1 MFRQLKK
8 TLVATAIASLTLG
21 SIGPAFADSADTL
34 PDMGT
39 SAGSTLSIGQEMQ
52 MGDYYVRQLRG
63 SAPLINDPLLVQY
76 INGLGMRLVAHANS
90 VRTPFHFYLIN
101 NDQINAFAF
110 FGGNVVLHSAL
121 FRYSDN
127 ESELASVMAHEIS
140 HVTQRHLAR
149 AMEDQKRNAPLTW
162 VGALGSILLAMAS
175 PQAGMA
181 ALTGTLAGTQQ
192 GMISFTRQN
201 EEEADRI
208 GIQVLQRSGF
218 DPQAMP
224 MFMGKLLDESR
235 YSTRPPEML
244 LTHPLPESRLAD
256 ARNRANQM
264 RPVVVQSSADFYL
277 AKARTLGMYTN
288 GDNKLGTD
296 LLNAWDKGNIRQQ
309 HAAQYG
315 RALLAMESNNFD
327 QARKTL
333 QPLLNAD
340 PQNAWYLDLA
350 TDIDLG
356 QKKTSDA
363 INRLKNARELRTNP
377 VLQLNLANALLQ
389 GGQPGEAATILNRYT
404 FTYKEDGNGWDL
416 LAQAEGALGNRDQE
430 LAARAESMALVGQL
444 EQAISLLSSASSQV
458 KLGSLQQ
465 ARYDAR
471 IDQLRDLQARFRP
484 YQKMLGDPMTD
495 AVKIYHNPRC
505 SKSRETL
512 SLLQSRGID
521 PEVVLYLETP
531 PDAGTLR
538 QLLQLL
544 GMESPRELMRQK
556 EDLYKSLNLAD
567 PALSNAALIQAM
579 VDNPKL
585 IERPIVVSR
594 GQARIGRPP
603 EQVLEIVS

>member
-1 MFRQLKK
+1 MFRQLRK
-8 TLVATAIASLTLG
+8 TLVATVVASLTLG
-21 SIGPAFADSADTL
+21 SCLPAFADNADTL

-63 SAPLINDPLLVQY
+63 SAPLINDPLLTQY
-76 INGLGMRLVAHANS
+76 INTLGMRLVSHANS
-90 VRTPFHFYLIN
+90 VRTPFHFFLIN
-101 NDQINAFAF
+101 NDELNAFAF

-121 FRYSDN
+121 FRYTST

-224 MFMGKLLDESR
+224 SFMEKLLDQSR
-235 YSTRPPEML
+235 YSSRPPEML

-264 RPVVVQSSADFYL
+264 RPVVVQSSEDYYM
-277 AKARTLGMYTN
+277 AKARTLGMYNSGQNQLTS
-288 GDNKLGTD
+288 D
-296 LLNAWDKGNIRQQ
+296 LLDSWAKGNVREQR
-309 HAAQYG
+309 AATYG
-315 RALLAMESNNFD
+315 RALQAMGAENYA
-327 QARKTL
+327 QASKLL
-333 QPLLNAD
+333 QPLLSAD
-340 PQNAWYLDLA
+340 SQNPWFLDMA

-356 QKKTSDA
+356 QKKNADA
-363 INRLKNARELRTNP
+363 INRLKNAKELKTNP
-377 VLQLNLANALLQ
+377 VLQLNLANAYLQ
-389 GGQPGEAATILNRYT
+389 AGQPGEAATILNRYT
-404 FTYKEDGNGWDL
+404 FTYKDDTNGWDL
-416 LAQAEGALGNRDQE
+416 LAQAEAALGNRDQE
-430 LAARAESMALVGQL
+430 LAARAENMALVGRL
-444 EQAISLLSSASSQV
+444 DQAISMLSSASSQV

-471 IDQLRDLQARFRP
+471 IDQFRDLQERFRP
-484 YQKMLGDPMTD
+484 YSKM
-495 AVKIYHNPRC
+495 
-505 SKSRETL
+505 
-512 SLLQSRGID
+512 
-521 PEVVLYLETP
+521 
-531 PDAGTLR
+531 
-538 QLLQLL
+538 
-544 GMESPRELMRQK
+544 
-556 EDLYKSLNLAD
+556 
-567 PALSNAALIQAM
+567 
-579 VDNPKL
+579 
-585 IERPIVVSR
+585 
-594 GQARIGRPP
+594 
-603 EQVLEIVS
+603 

>member
-8 TLVATAIASLTLG
+8 TLVAAAVASLTLG
-21 SIGPAFADSADTL
+21 TILPAAADSADTL

-63 SAPLINDPLLVQY
+63 SAQLINDPLLVQY

-121 FRYSDN
+121 FRYADN
-127 ESELASVMAHEIS
+127 ESQLASVMAHEIS

-149 AMEDQKRNAPLTW
+149 AMEDQKRSAPLTW

-224 MFMGKLLDESR
+224 AFMGKLLDESR
-235 YSTRPPEML
+235 YSSRPPEML

-277 AKARTLGMYTN
+277 AKARTLGMYN
-288 GDNKLGTD
+288 SGENKLSSD
-296 LLNAWDKGNIRQQ
+296 LLDAWSKGNIREQ

-315 RALLAMESNNFD
+315 RALLAMESNNYD
-327 QARKTL
+327 QARKAL
-333 QPLLNAD
+333 QPLLSAD
-340 PQNAWYLDLA
+340 PQNPWYLDLA

-356 QKKTSDA
+356 QKKTTDA
-363 INRLKNARELRTNP
+363 INRLKNAKEIRTDP
-377 VLQLNLANALLQ
+377 VLQLNLANAYVQ
-389 GGQPGEAATILNRYT
+389 GGQPAEAATILNRYT
-404 FTYKEDGNGWDL
+404 FNNKDDGNGWDL
-416 LAQAEGALGNRDQE
+416 LAQAEGALGHRDQE
-430 LAARAESMALVGQL
+430 LAARAEGMALAGRL
-444 EQAISLLSSASSQV
+444 DQAISLLSSASSQV

-471 IDQLRDLQARFRP
+471 IDQLRQLQERFRP
-484 YQKMLGDPMTD
+484 YQKM
-495 AVKIYHNPRC
+495 
-505 SKSRETL
+505 
-512 SLLQSRGID
+512 
-521 PEVVLYLETP
+521 
-531 PDAGTLR
+531 
-538 QLLQLL
+538 
-544 GMESPRELMRQK
+544 
-556 EDLYKSLNLAD
+556 
-567 PALSNAALIQAM
+567 
-579 VDNPKL
+579 
-585 IERPIVVSR
+585 
-594 GQARIGRPP
+594 
-603 EQVLEIVS
+603 

>member
-8 TLVATAIASLTLG
+8 TLVATVIASLTLG
-21 SIGPAFADSADTL
+21 SLGPAFADSADTL

-76 INGLGMRLVAHANS
+76 INGLGMRLVSHANS

-127 ESELASVMAHEIS
+127 ESERASVMAHEIS

-333 QPLLNAD
+333 QPLLSAD
-340 PQNAWYLDLA
+340 PQNPWYLDLA

-356 QKKTSDA
+356 QKKTGDA

-471 IDQLRDLQARFRP
+471 IDQLRELQARFRP
-484 YQKMLGDPMTD
+484 YQKM
-495 AVKIYHNPRC
+495 
-505 SKSRETL
+505 
-512 SLLQSRGID
+512 
-521 PEVVLYLETP
+521 
-531 PDAGTLR
+531 
-538 QLLQLL
+538 
-544 GMESPRELMRQK
+544 
-556 EDLYKSLNLAD
+556 
-567 PALSNAALIQAM
+567 
-579 VDNPKL
+579 
-585 IERPIVVSR
+585 
-594 GQARIGRPP
+594 
-603 EQVLEIVS
+603 

>member
-8 TLVATAIASLTLG
+8 TLVATVIASLTLTLG
-21 SIGPAFADSADTL
+21 SLGPAFADSADTL

-76 INGLGMRLVAHANS
+76 INGLGMRLVSHANS

-333 QPLLNAD
+333 QPLLSAD
-340 PQNAWYLDLA
+340 PQNPWYLDLA

-356 QKKTSDA
+356 QKKTGDA
-363 INRLKNARELRTNP
+363 INRLKNTRELRTNP

-471 IDQLRDLQARFRP
+471 IDQLRELQARFRP
-484 YQKMLGDPMTD
+484 YQKM
-495 AVKIYHNPRC
+495 
-505 SKSRETL
+505 
-512 SLLQSRGID
+512 
-521 PEVVLYLETP
+521 
-531 PDAGTLR
+531 
-538 QLLQLL
+538 
-544 GMESPRELMRQK
+544 
-556 EDLYKSLNLAD
+556 
-567 PALSNAALIQAM
+567 
-579 VDNPKL
+579 
-585 IERPIVVSR
+585 
-594 GQARIGRPP
+594 
-603 EQVLEIVS
+603 

>member
-1 MFRQLKK
+1 
-8 TLVATAIASLTLG
+8 
-21 SIGPAFADSADTL
+21 
-34 PDMGT
+34 
-39 SAGSTLSIGQEMQ
+39 
-52 MGDYYVRQLRG
+52 
-63 SAPLINDPLLVQY
+63 
-76 INGLGMRLVAHANS
+76 
-90 VRTPFHFYLIN
+90 
-101 NDQINAFAF
+101 
-110 FGGNVVLHSAL
+110 
-121 FRYSDN
+121 
-127 ESELASVMAHEIS
+127 
-140 HVTQRHLAR
+140 
-149 AMEDQKRNAPLTW
+149 MEDQKRNAPLTW

-333 QPLLNAD
+333 QPLLSAD
-340 PQNAWYLDLA
+340 PQNPWYLDLA

-356 QKKTSDA
+356 QKKTGDA

-471 IDQLRDLQARFRP
+471 IDQLRELQARFRP
-484 YQKMLGDPMTD
+484 YQKM
-495 AVKIYHNPRC
+495 
-505 SKSRETL
+505 
-512 SLLQSRGID
+512 
-521 PEVVLYLETP
+521 
-531 PDAGTLR
+531 
-538 QLLQLL
+538 
-544 GMESPRELMRQK
+544 
-556 EDLYKSLNLAD
+556 
-567 PALSNAALIQAM
+567 
-579 VDNPKL
+579 
-585 IERPIVVSR
+585 
-594 GQARIGRPP
+594 
-603 EQVLEIVS
+603 

>member
-1 MFRQLKK
+1 MFRQLRK
-8 TLVATAIASLTLG
+8 TLVATVVASLTLG
-21 SIGPAFADSADTL
+21 SCLPAFADNADTL

-63 SAPLINDPLLVQY
+63 SAPLINDPLLTQY
-76 INGLGMRLVAHANS
+76 INTLGMRLVSHANS
-90 VRTPFHFYLIN
+90 VRTPFHFFLIN
-101 NDQINAFAF
+101 NDELNAFAF

-121 FRYSDN
+121 FRYTST

-224 MFMGKLLDESR
+224 SFMEKLLDQSR
-235 YSTRPPEML
+235 YSSRPPEML

-264 RPVVVQSSADFYL
+264 RPVVVQSSEDYYM
-277 AKARTLGMYTN
+277 AKARTLGMYNSGQNQLTS
-288 GDNKLGTD
+288 D
-296 LLNAWDKGNIRQQ
+296 LLDSWAKGNVREQR
-309 HAAQYG
+309 AATYG
-315 RALLAMESNNFD
+315 RALQAMGAENYA
-327 QARKTL
+327 QASKLL
-333 QPLLNAD
+333 QPLLSAD
-340 PQNAWYLDLA
+340 SQNPWFLDMA

-356 QKKTSDA
+356 QKKTADA
-363 INRLKNARELRTNP
+363 INRLKNAKELKTNP
-377 VLQLNLANALLQ
+377 VLQLNLANAYLQ
-389 GGQPGEAATILNRYT
+389 ASQPGEAATILNRYT
-404 FTYKEDGNGWDL
+404 FTYKDDTNGWDL
-416 LAQAEGALGNRDQE
+416 LAQAEAALGNRDQE
-430 LAARAESMALVGQL
+430 LAARAENMALVGRL
-444 EQAISLLSSASSQV
+444 DQAISMLSSASSQV

-471 IDQLRDLQARFRP
+471 IDQFRDLQERFRP
-484 YQKMLGDPMTD
+484 YSKM
-495 AVKIYHNPRC
+495 
-505 SKSRETL
+505 
-512 SLLQSRGID
+512 
-521 PEVVLYLETP
+521 
-531 PDAGTLR
+531 
-538 QLLQLL
+538 
-544 GMESPRELMRQK
+544 
-556 EDLYKSLNLAD
+556 
-567 PALSNAALIQAM
+567 
-579 VDNPKL
+579 
-585 IERPIVVSR
+585 
-594 GQARIGRPP
+594 
-603 EQVLEIVS
+603 